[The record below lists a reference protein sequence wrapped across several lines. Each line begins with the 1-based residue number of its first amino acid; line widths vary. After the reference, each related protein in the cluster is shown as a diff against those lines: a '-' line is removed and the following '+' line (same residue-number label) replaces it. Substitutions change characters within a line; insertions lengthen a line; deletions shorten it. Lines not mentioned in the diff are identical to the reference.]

1 MPATTYS
8 AHWVAHDG
16 FRAAIERFLAAERS
30 GIDAEINN
38 IEIGANPFKKG

>member
-16 FRAAIERFLAAERS
+16 FRTAIERFLESERR
-30 GIDAEINN
+30 GIDAEISDINM
-38 IEIGANPFKKG
+38 AASPFKKG